1 MEGDGKVDPFVSL
14 KIVEFGGKPIFYTYK
29 FADVP
34 RIKKAWDEFVPVRRL
49 QRELM
54 QSHEESAKDVFLVKY
69 EDGSRIVA
77 NYRKTP
83 FEFEGTEIPPIGYKL
98 FEPNKK

>member
-1 MEGDGKVDPFVSL
+1 
-14 KIVEFGGKPIFYTYK
+14 
-29 FADVP
+29 
-34 RIKKAWDEFVPVRRL
+34 
-49 QRELM
+49 M
-54 QSHEESAKDVFLVKY
+54 QSHEEIAKDVFLVKY